1 MIIFQTLTYKNF
13 LSTGNNPITINL
25 NKSKSTLIVG
35 NNGSGK
41 STILDAL
48 SFALFGKPHRNVNKN
63 GLVNSVN
70 GRGCEVEVKF
80 ETAGH
85 NFKVIRGIKPNKFEV
100 YQNNKMIDQQTNVR
114 DYQKFLEQN
123 ILKLNHKS
131 FHQIVVLG
139 SSSFVP
145 FMQLKSHD
153 RRDVIED
160 LLDINIFSKM
170 KVILRERNSKAR
182 ELSKNFKI
190 KVDAQKDKIEY
201 QKKHLNQLEE
211 INEEA
216 KQSYDEEIKDCEE
229 KLKAFRLELE
239 KYPYGLEQKLKTLR
253 DIKDKL
259 SSEKGKCNHV
269 MKHLVDTAKFFEN
282 NDDCP
287 TCTQEINKQLKTAM
301 LIEVKDQAK
310 KTQQEINHNEPK
322 YNSTCLAIEQARDD
336 INSMLDTNR
345 KINWCSDRIDSLQ
358 SKQVK
363 EVDMKKPLQDLIDMT
378 YELGNIQEQ
387 LNEANTDL
395 LYNDIASEMLK
406 DTGIRTKVIKE
417 YLPAMNGLINQY
429 LQVLEFFV
437 AFHLD
442 ENFEETI
449 KSRHRDTFVYDNFSE
464 GEKMRIDLSLLFAWR
479 QIAKMKNSTNT
490 NLLILDETF
499 DSSLDDDGVDNL
511 LKILLTLE
519 NGTNTFIISHKPD
532 LLENKLKAKI
542 EFKKVN
548 NFSIIENYSIY

>member
-1 MIIFQTLTYKNF
+1 MIQFQKLTYKNF
-13 LSTGNNPITINL
+13 LSTGNNPITIEL
-25 NKSKSTLIVG
+25 NKSKSTLVVG
-35 NNGSGK
+35 TNGSGK

-48 SFALFGKPHRNVNKN
+48 SFALFGKAHRNVNKN

-70 GRGCEVEVKF
+70 GKNCKVSIEF

-85 NFKVIRGIKPNKFEV
+85 DFKVVRGIHPNFFEV
-100 YQNNKMIDQQTNVR
+100 WQNGRMLDQQTNVR

-139 SSSFVP
+139 SSSFIP
-145 FMQLKSHD
+145 FMQLRAYD
-153 RRDVIED
+153 RRQVIED

-170 KVILRERNSKAR
+170 KNVLKVRSSQTRESYK
-182 ELSKNFKI
+182 SYKI
-190 KVDAQKDKIEY
+190 SADAQKDKIEY
-201 QKKHLNQLEE
+201 QKKHINQLEQ

-216 KQSYDEEIKDCEE
+216 KQSFDSEIAVAQGKIDTLKK
-229 KLKAFRLELE
+229 KLETYPLDMDDKADS
-239 KYPYGLEQKLKTLR
+239 LR
-253 DIKDKL
+253 TIRNQLNTD
-259 SSEKGKCNHV
+259 SGRCNHD
-269 MKHLVDTAKFFEN
+269 MKNLVTKAKFFEN
-282 NDDCP
+282 NDECP
-287 TCTQEINKQLKTAM
+287 TCTQEIT
-301 LIEVKDQAK
+301 EAK
-310 KTQQEINHNEPK
+310 KSEMKYDVRAAAKTTQQEIKHIKAK
-322 YNSTCLAIEQARDD
+322 YNSTVDSLECIRNELREVAN
-336 INSMLDTNR
+336 INSQMTTLSSTMAGLVSK
-345 KINWCSDRIDSLQ
+345 KIN
-358 SKQVK
+358 
-363 EVDMKKPLQDLIDMT
+363 EVPMEKPLQDLVDLT
-378 YELGNIQEQ
+378 YELGDLQE
-387 LNEANTDL
+387 LRDEANQDL

-417 YLPAMNGLINQY
+417 YLPAMNTLINQY

-449 KSRHRDTFVYDNFSE
+449 KSRHRDAFVYDNFSE

-499 DSSLDDDGVDNL
+499 DSSLDDDGVDSL

-542 EFKKVN
+542 QFKKVN
-548 NFSIIENYSIY
+548 NFSTIE